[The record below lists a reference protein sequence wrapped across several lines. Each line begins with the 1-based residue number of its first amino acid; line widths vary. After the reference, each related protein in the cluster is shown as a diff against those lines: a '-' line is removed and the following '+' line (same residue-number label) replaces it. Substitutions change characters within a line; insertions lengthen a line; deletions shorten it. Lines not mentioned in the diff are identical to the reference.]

1 MDSSEE
7 TPKSSRPQSNDGVQ
21 EKVNP
26 ACQAPLVTS
35 PQPSEDEGVPG
46 GALRERTIHGW
57 KWIATAASLYIGAL
71 IYGLDSTVVA
81 DIQPALIEQYNDF
94 GSLTWAGTGFPLG
107 SFCSILPGA
116 AMYAIFDLKYIFI
129 GSIILFEAASAL
141 CGAAPSMDALIV
153 GRVFAGV
160 GGNGIFL
167 GILNYFSLITTDTER
182 GRYISG
188 MGVTWGIGAV
198 LGPVVG
204 GAFATSPATW
214 RWAFYI
220 NLVIAVICAPVY
232 IFWLPSVKP
241 GGDHDR
247 PALTKFLSLDWV
259 GFTLATGAMV
269 SFTMVLTFAGPTWP
283 WDDKRTIALF
293 TVMGVLFVLT
303 YLQQYFV
310 LFTSPEERM
319 VPPSHVLL
327 NPTQVL
333 LYINTAV
340 AATNIY
346 VPLYYLPLYF
356 AFTRGDSAL
365 QAAVRLLPFIAFLA
379 SGTMLSGSMLPKI
392 NYYWTIY
399 LAGGILMTIGS
410 ATMYTVNTNT
420 PTSHVYGYS
429 ILLGA
434 GTGIVSNLGF
444 TVASITMLQQTG
456 SGLDVQRVSSMQNLS
471 QLGWQLISLLIG
483 GQMMQGLSFRNLS
496 KVLNGMGFSEQEI
509 RQAAAGTSSQ
519 LFDSLSSSVQKQAI
533 EAITD
538 ALSKVYILSII
549 SGAAM
554 VLVAIFLPKER
565 LFPKATERTNAAVT
579 A

>member
-1 MDSSEE
+1 MSSGEETARNSRTQSSE
-7 TPKSSRPQSNDGVQ
+7 Q
-21 EKVNP
+21 EKVDP
-26 ACQAPLVTS
+26 TS
-35 PQPSEDEGVPG
+35 QGILESFVQPSEDEAAGG

-57 KWIATAASLYIGAL
+57 KWVATAASLYIGAL
-71 IYGLDSTVVA
+71 IYGLDSTIVA
-81 DIQPALIEQYNDF
+81 DIQPALIEEYNEF
-94 GSLTWAGTGFPLG
+94 ESLTWAGTGFPLG

-116 AMYAIFDLKYIFI
+116 ALYAIFDLKYMFI

-141 CGAAPSMDALIV
+141 CGAAPTMDALIV

-167 GILNYFSLITTDTER
+167 GILNYFSLITADTER

-204 GAFATSPATW
+204 GAFATSSATW

-220 NLVIAVICAPVY
+220 NLVIAAVCAPVY
-232 IFWLPSVKP
+232 IFWLPMVKP

-247 PALTKFLSLDWV
+247 PALSKFASLDWV

-269 SFTMVLTFAGPTWP
+269 SFTMVLTFAGATWP
-283 WDDKRTIALF
+283 WDDSRTIALF
-293 TVMGVLFVLT
+293 VVMGVLFILT
-303 YLQQYFV
+303 FLQQYFV
-310 LFTSPEERM
+310 LFTTPEDRM

-346 VPLYYLPLYF
+346 VPLFYLPLYF
-356 AFTRGDSAL
+356 AFTRGDSTM

-379 SGTMLSGSMLPKI
+379 SGTMFSGSMLPKI

-399 LAGGILMTIGS
+399 LAGGILMTIGA
-410 ATMYTVNTNT
+410 ATMYTVDSST
-420 PTSHVYGYS
+420 PTGNVYGYS

-434 GTGIVSNLGF
+434 GTGIVFNLGF

-483 GQMMQGLSFRNLS
+483 GQVMQELSFRNLS
-496 KVLNGMGFSEQEI
+496 KVLDGMGFTEREI
-509 RQAAAGTSSQ
+509 RQAAAGTSSD
-519 LFDSLSSSVQKQAI
+519 LFDSLSPSVQDQAI
-533 EAITD
+533 NAITD
-538 ALSKVYILSII
+538 AINKIYILSII

-554 VLVAIFLPKER
+554 VVVTIFLPKKP
-565 LFPKATERTNAAVT
+565 LFPKQEEKTDAASS

>member
-1 MDSSEE
+1 MMNSKIAKPKQAYLIAMTSSEE
-7 TPKSSRPQSNDGVQ
+7 TPKDSSDGVQ
-21 EKVNP
+21 EKVP
-26 ACQAPLVTS
+26 VATG
-35 PQPSEDEGVPG
+35 EDKDNIPG
-46 GALRERTIHGW
+46 GAIRERTIHGW
-57 KWIATAASLYIGAL
+57 KWVATAASLYIGAL
-71 IYGLDSTVVA
+71 IYGLDSTIVA
-81 DIQPALIEQYNDF
+81 DIQPALIQQFNEFQ
-94 GSLTWAGTGFPLG
+94 SITWAGTGFPLG

-116 AMYAIFDLKYIFI
+116 SMYAIFDLKYMFI

-141 CGAAPSMDALIV
+141 CGAAPTMNAFIV

-167 GILNYFSLITTDTER
+167 GILNYFSLITADTER

-188 MGVTWGIGAV
+188 MGLTWGIGAV
-198 LGPVVG
+198 LGPVIG
-204 GAFATSPATW
+204 GAFATSSATW

-220 NLVIAVICAPVY
+220 NLVIAAVCAPVY
-232 IFWLPSVKP
+232 ILWLLGPKVKP
-241 GGDHDR
+241 GGFHDR
-247 PALTKFLSLDWV
+247 PALRKFASLDWV

-269 SFTMVLTFAGPTWP
+269 AFTMVLTFAGSTWS
-283 WDDKRTIALF
+283 WDDNRTVALF
-293 TVMGVLFVLT
+293 VVTGVLFILT
-303 YLQQYFV
+303 FLQQYFT
-310 LFTSPEERM
+310 LFTSREERM

-346 VPLYYLPLYF
+346 VPLFYLPLYF
-356 AFTRGDSAL
+356 SFTRGDSTM
-365 QAAVRLLPFIAFLA
+365 QAAIRLLPFIAFLA
-379 SGTMLSGSMLPKI
+379 SGTTFTGF
-392 NYYWTIY
+392 WTIY

-420 PTSHVYGYS
+420 STSLVYGYS

-434 GTGIVSNLGF
+434 GTGIVFNLGF

-456 SGLDVQRVSSMQNLS
+456 SALDVQRVSSMQNLS

-483 GQMMQGLSFRNLS
+483 GQIMQELSFRDLS
-496 KVLNGMGFSEQEI
+496 KVLDGLGFSAEEI

-519 LFDSLSSSVQKQAI
+519 LFDSLSSSVRQQAI
-533 EAITD
+533 QAITD
-538 ALSKVYILSII
+538 AMRNVYILSII

-554 VLVAIFLPKER
+554 IVVVVFLPKGR
-565 LFPKATERTNAAVT
+565 LFPKQAEKTNAAC
-579 A
+579 AA